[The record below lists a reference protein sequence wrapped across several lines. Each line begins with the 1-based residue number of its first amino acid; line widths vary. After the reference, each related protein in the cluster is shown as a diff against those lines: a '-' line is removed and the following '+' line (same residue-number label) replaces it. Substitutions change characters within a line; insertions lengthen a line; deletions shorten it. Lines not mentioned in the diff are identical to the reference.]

1 MCTPLVSQPGKPVL
15 REERYGFLKY
25 IEYRFGRYEIGRPL
39 PTLDAG
45 REVASMVARNPHS
58 APRAVGGG
66 RSPRYDKRAHR
77 AGASKAYAPEWSD
90 AAAAAVMAALQETRV

>member
-1 MCTPLVSQPGKPVL
+1 
-15 REERYGFLKY
+15 
-25 IEYRFGRYEIGRPL
+25 
-39 PTLDAG
+39 
-45 REVASMVARNPHS
+45 MVARNPHS

-90 AAAAAVMAALQETRV
+90 AAAAAVMAALQDKSAGPRKVSAMCDTWLCDPAL